1 MARYGQEHKDATRR
15 RIIGA
20 AGRRFKRDGIDGSGI
35 AALMADAG
43 LTNGAFYAHFRS
55 KDDLIASVIKEE
67 LRLQAAWVDALAPG
81 RAGVEQ
87 LVRAYLSP
95 EHRDHPDAGCP
106 SAALL
111 DEIGRSDVLTQ
122 KAYTAGARTLV
133 ERIAARLTPED
144 PAVAQGRALSLFTM
158 IIGTLQLS
166 RAVADRELS
175 DQLLGQGLG
184 NALGLLGEEQH
195 APPARPYRTAP
206 TQQEIR

>member
-35 AALMADAG
+35 ATLMADAG

-55 KDDLIASVIKEE
+55 KDDLIASVIEEE

-133 ERIAARLTPED
+133 EQIAARLTPED

-175 DQLLGQGLG
+175 DQLLVQGLG
-184 NALGLLGEEQH
+184 NALRLLGEEQH
-195 APPARPYRTAP
+195 TPPARPYRTAP